1 MNHRQKKNEE
11 YKINQK
17 LIKFGD
23 VELAIKINPGFVNKT
38 IPLIKVQE
46 AFSDKKL
53 TINDQ
58 DKLEFNL

>member
-38 IPLIKVQE
+38 IPLIKV
-46 AFSDKKL
+46 
-53 TINDQ
+53 
-58 DKLEFNL
+58 